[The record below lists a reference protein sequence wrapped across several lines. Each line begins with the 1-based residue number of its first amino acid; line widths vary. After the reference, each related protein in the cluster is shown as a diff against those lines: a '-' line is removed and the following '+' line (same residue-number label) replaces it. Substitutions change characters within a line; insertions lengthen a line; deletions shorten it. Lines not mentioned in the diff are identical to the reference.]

1 MPDGSIP
8 LLVSLFVLIAFSA
21 FFSATETAYTCTS
34 RIRLKSLASGGNR
47 RAAKVLN
54 LCENSYDKLLSTI
67 LIGNNIVNL
76 SASTISALLFAKI
89 LFGSRLNPSVV
100 STAAITVVVLIF
112 GEITP
117 KYIGK
122 FCAEKFAMAVYPFIS
137 ALIFLFYPLN
147 IIFSGWKKLI
157 VKIFRFKAEDVITE
171 EEIITMVEEAEE
183 DGTIKKEETN
193 LIRSVIEFDD
203 LDAKDILVPRV
214 NICAV
219 EESSPIEE
227 IRQKFEE
234 SGFSR
239 LPVYKDSIDSITGII
254 HEKDFFRAF
263 QAEAEKGTDAEINAE
278 NKKGSA
284 AEAEDRTRTEN
295 NTKVLAEN
303 GTENSAKLPAENSA
317 EIKAKDNEKNSGTLI
332 KSIMQKPFFAV
343 ETTKIS
349 LLLRKMQKERSH
361 MAVVIDEYGGT
372 SGLVTME
379 DILEELV
386 GEIYDEHDSEN
397 SGDCIK
403 PCGENSFIVSG
414 ETSVSKMM
422 KYFDL
427 DEDETTGSN
436 TVSGWITEKLGDFP
450 EEGRKLGWQ
459 DKIEIEVLKTDKNT
473 IRSVKVV
480 KL

>member
-21 FFSATETAYTCTS
+21 FFSATETAYTSAS
-34 RIRLKSLASGGNR
+34 RIRLKSLATGGNR
-47 RAAKVLN
+47 RAEKVLA
-54 LCENSYDKLLSTI
+54 LCENSYDKLLSAI

-76 SASTISALLFAKI
+76 SASTISALFFAKI
-89 LFGSRLNPSVV
+89 LFGSRLNPSIV

-122 FCAEKFAMAVYPFIS
+122 FCAEKLAMAVYPFIS
-137 ALIFLFYPLN
+137 ILIFLFYPLN
-147 IIFSGWKKLI
+147 IVFSGWKKLI
-157 VKIFRFKAEDVITE
+157 VRIFRFKAKDVITE

-219 EESSPIEE
+219 EAGSVPEE
-227 IRQKFEE
+227 IMRKFEE

-239 LPVYKDSIDSITGII
+239 IPVYEGDIDTIIGII

-263 QAEAEKGTDAEINAE
+263 QAD
-278 NKKGSA
+278 
-284 AEAEDRTRTEN
+284 
-295 NTKVLAEN
+295 
-303 GTENSAKLPAENSA
+303 
-317 EIKAKDNEKNSGTLI
+317 EKNNSKDSEKSSGLFI
-332 KSIMQKPFFAV
+332 KSIMQKPFFAI

-349 LLLRKMQKERSH
+349 LLLRKMQKKRNH
-361 MAVVIDEYGGT
+361 MAIVIDEYGGT
-372 SGLVTME
+372 SGLITME

-386 GEIYDEHDSEN
+386 GEIYDEHDSDSDSD
-397 SGDCIK
+397 SGCIK
-403 PCGENSFIVSG
+403 PCGENAFIVSG
-414 ETSVSKMM
+414 ETSVSKML
-422 KYFDL
+422 KYFEL
-427 DEDETTGSN
+427 DEDETSGST

-450 EEGRKLGWQ
+450 EEGKKLRWQ

-473 IRSVKVV
+473 IRSLKVV

>member
-89 LFGSRLNPSVV
+89 LLGSRLNPSVV
-100 STAAITVVVLIF
+100 STAAITVIVLIF

-219 EESSPIEE
+219 DESSTPEE

-239 LPVYKDSIDSITGII
+239 LPVYKDSIDTITGII

-263 QAEAEKGTDAEINAE
+263 QAEAEKDTDAEINAE

-284 AEAEDRTRTEN
+284 AEAEDGTLTEN
-295 NTKVLAEN
+295 SEKLPAEN
-303 GTENSAKLPAENSA
+303 GTENSSKINSNDS
-317 EIKAKDNEKNSGTLI
+317 KKSSGTLI

-349 LLLRKMQKERSH
+349 LLLRKMQKERNH

-397 SGDCIK
+397 SGECIK

-450 EEGRKLGWQ
+450 EEGRKLDWQ
-459 DKIEIEVLKTDKNT
+459 DKIEIEVLETEKNT
-473 IRSVKVV
+473 IRRVKVMR
-480 KL
+480 L

>member
-21 FFSATETAYTCTS
+21 FFSATETAYTSAS
-34 RIRLKSLASGGNR
+34 RIRLKSLATGGNR
-47 RAAKVLN
+47 RAEKVLA

-76 SASTISALLFAKI
+76 SASTISALFFAKI
-89 LFGSRLNPSVV
+89 LFGSRLNPSIV

-122 FCAEKFAMAVYPFIS
+122 FCAEKLAMAVYPFIS
-137 ALIFLFYPLN
+137 ILIFLFYPLN
-147 IIFSGWKKLI
+147 IVFSGWKKLI
-157 VKIFRFKAEDVITE
+157 VRIFRFKAKDVITE

-219 EESSPIEE
+219 EVSSAPEE
-227 IRQKFEE
+227 IMRKFEE

-239 LPVYKDSIDSITGII
+239 IPVYEGDIDTIIGII
-254 HEKDFFRAF
+254 HEKDFFKAF
-263 QAEAEKGTDAEINAE
+263 QAD
-278 NKKGSA
+278 
-284 AEAEDRTRTEN
+284 
-295 NTKVLAEN
+295 
-303 GTENSAKLPAENSA
+303 
-317 EIKAKDNEKNSGTLI
+317 EKNNSKYSEKSSGLFI
-332 KSIMQKPFFAV
+332 KSIMQKPFFAI

-349 LLLRKMQKERSH
+349 LLLRKMQKERNH
-361 MAVVIDEYGGT
+361 MAIVIDEYGGT
-372 SGLVTME
+372 SGLITME

-386 GEIYDEHDSEN
+386 GEIYDEHDSDSD
-397 SGDCIK
+397 SGCIK
-403 PCGENSFIVSG
+403 PCGENAFIVSG
-414 ETSVSKMM
+414 ETSVSKML
-422 KYFDL
+422 KYFEL
-427 DEDETTGSN
+427 DEDETSGST

-450 EEGRKLGWQ
+450 EEGKKIRWQ

-473 IRSVKVV
+473 IRSLKVV

>member
-89 LFGSRLNPSVV
+89 LLGSRLNPSVV

-137 ALIFLFYPLN
+137 ALIFLFFPLN

-263 QAEAEKGTDAEINAE
+263 QAEAEDG
-278 NKKGSA
+278 
-284 AEAEDRTRTEN
+284 TRTEN
-295 NTKVLAEN
+295 NTKVLTEN
-303 GTENSAKLPAENSA
+303 GTENSAKLPAEDSA
-317 EIKAKDNEKNSGTLI
+317 EIKAKDSEKSSGTLL

-372 SGLVTME
+372 SGIVTME

-397 SGDCIK
+397 SGECIK

-480 KL
+480 KQ

>member
-21 FFSATETAYTCTS
+21 FFSATETAYTSAS
-34 RIRLKSLASGGNR
+34 RIRLKSLATGGNR
-47 RAAKVLN
+47 RAEKVLA
-54 LCENSYDKLLSTI
+54 LCENSYDKLLSAI

-76 SASTISALLFAKI
+76 SASTISALFFAKI
-89 LFGSRLNPSVV
+89 LFGSRLNPSIV

-122 FCAEKFAMAVYPFIS
+122 FCAEKLAMAVYPFIS
-137 ALIFLFYPLN
+137 ILIFLFYPLN
-147 IIFSGWKKLI
+147 IVFSGWKKLI
-157 VKIFRFKAEDVITE
+157 VRIFRFKAKDVITE

-219 EESSPIEE
+219 EAGSVPEE
-227 IRQKFEE
+227 IMRKFEE

-239 LPVYKDSIDSITGII
+239 IPVYEGDIDTIIGII

-263 QAEAEKGTDAEINAE
+263 QAD
-278 NKKGSA
+278 
-284 AEAEDRTRTEN
+284 
-295 NTKVLAEN
+295 
-303 GTENSAKLPAENSA
+303 
-317 EIKAKDNEKNSGTLI
+317 EKNNSKDSEKSSGLFI
-332 KSIMQKPFFAV
+332 KSIMQKPFFAI

-349 LLLRKMQKERSH
+349 LLLRKMQKKRNH
-361 MAVVIDEYGGT
+361 MAIVIDEYGGT
-372 SGLVTME
+372 SGLITME

-386 GEIYDEHDSEN
+386 GEIYDEHDSDSDSD
-397 SGDCIK
+397 SGCIK
-403 PCGENSFIVSG
+403 PCGENAFIVSG

-422 KYFDL
+422 KYFEL
-427 DEDETTGSN
+427 DEDETSGST

-450 EEGRKLGWQ
+450 EEGKKLRWQ

-473 IRSVKVV
+473 IRSLKVV